1 MKLLLCSVGVSLL
14 ALSVATATRA
24 PEDRG
29 SCSFKVSESPA
40 KPSITGPQDI
50 VAMTYVIEQPDSPIE
65 ILAADFKDSFLSV
78 VNDRYSE
85 QLRCTIKVRNRSDQP
100 VRGFDTRVQVT
111 TGGYAHAGGGI
122 GTFWPEVGQTGRSLA
137 RGEAMEITGC
147 GGSGTG
153 GVIANTVRLIVAVDS
168 VVMDGCFYVPSRR
181 YPDRL
186 PVS

>member
-1 MKLLLCSVGVSLL
+1 MKLLLCPVGVFLL
-14 ALSVATATRA
+14 ALSAATATQA
-24 PEDRG
+24 PEDRD
-29 SCSFKVSESPA
+29 SCRFKVSESTT

-78 VNDRYSE
+78 VNDRYTE

-100 VRGFDTRVQVT
+100 VRGFDMRVQVT

-168 VVMDGCFYVPSRR
+168 VTMDGCFYVPSRR
-181 YPDRL
+181 YPRL